1 VQHLLTGIY
10 GTLRIEPHG
19 PQHGARIAQTPLG
32 PARLD
37 NMRFAMDFDAQGDP
51 PGMLY
56 VGHLLSGALTV
67 GTGHDRRAYQPGDV
81 LLAAQPD
88 NPYTATIRGTSI
100 DPAGIPPDL
109 LAQVADTGPD
119 RKQQP
124 LSLTGPEPVSGKAAA
139 SWKATYAYTRQ
150 LAQDPATAG
159 QPLVAASAARLL
171 AAVTLATF
179 PSNALTEPT
188 AADRHDASPAT
199 LRRAV
204 AFIDG
209 HARQD
214 ITVADIAASALS
226 PSAPCN
232 SPSGGTWTPPR
243 RPTCARSDSTTPTT
257 TSPPPTPPWKPSQRS
272 PSAGASLAR
281 AGSPPPTTGNTALPL
296 ASPSTTTSAAN
307 DRRPPRA
314 WIVRARNLQG
324 QRKQGP
330 MAPALPTDHR
340 R

>member
-1 VQHLLTGIY
+1 MTIADVPQTAPATLVTEATDLGSAHHLLTGMY

-19 PQHGARIAQTPLG
+19 PQHGVRIAQTPLG

-37 NMRFAMDFDAQGDP
+37 NVRFAMHFDAQGDP

-67 GTGHDRRAYQPGDV
+67 GTGHDWRAYQPGDV

-88 NPYTATIRGTSI
+88 NPYTATIRDTGI
-100 DPAGIPPDL
+100 DLAGIPPDL

-124 LSLTGPEPVSGKAAA
+124 LSLTGHEPVSGKAAA
-139 SWKATYAYTRQ
+139 SWKATYAYARQ

-188 AADRHDASPAT
+188 AADRHDASPAM
-199 LRRAV
+199 LQRAV
-204 AFIDG
+204 AFIDE

-214 ITVADIAASALS
+214 ITVADIAASAFVTIRAVQL
-226 PSAPCN
+226 AF
-232 SPSGGTWTPPR
+232 R
-243 RPTCARSDSTTPTT
+243 RHLDTTPTAYLRQVRLDHAHHDLAAADPALET
-257 TSPPPTPPWKPSQRS
+257 VTAVALRWGFPS
-272 PSAGASLAR
+272 PSRFTAAYHREYGVTPSL
-281 AGSPPPTTGNTALPL
+281 TLHHN
-296 ASPSTTTSAAN
+296 
-307 DRRPPRA
+307 
-314 WIVRARNLQG
+314 
-324 QRKQGP
+324 
-330 MAPALPTDHR
+330 
-340 R
+340 